1 MTRMEFQE
9 WVSIGEE
16 DYKFVETPYGVTRD
30 EAKEICQA
38 NGGFLAEILNE
49 DQRKALQ
56 TYYEANLV
64 PRPQS
69 YFLAALDFIS
79 GKRQALKRKFKHLKT
94 SSYV

>member
-1 MTRMEFQE
+1 MEFQE

-16 DYKFVETPYGVTRD
+16 NYKFVETPYGVTRD

-56 TYYEANLV
+56 TYYEDNLV

-79 GKRQALKRKFKHLKT
+79 GKRWGLNIIIQKRKL
-94 SSYV
+94 